1 MSEQNIPTP
10 IDATLTN
17 AGEAADAKVTGD
29 AIRDLQAL
37 AGDTP
42 VSEQI
47 SAAIHYHEHK
57 NYASLEEFNK
67 LKEVVMQLCDLIGD
81 TAVSEQIST
90 AFNGLNEALLA
101 HNINL

>member
-29 AIRDLQAL
+29 AIRELQAL
-37 AGDTP
+37 IGDTP
-42 VSEQI
+42 ASEQI
-47 SAAIHYHEHK
+47 SAAIQYHDHK

-67 LKEVVMQLCDLIGD
+67 LKTIVMQLCDLVGD
-81 TAVSEQIST
+81 TAVSEQISMSFS
-90 AFNGLNEALLA
+90 ALNEALLTK
-101 HNINL
+101 L